1 MFPIRRA
8 FPKPNLML
16 EGGEL
21 TQCQFFCLVKRHSI
35 NSLTS
40 TTSPIQTNLAMTEEV
55 FTLRLEPFPPG
66 FNVVSVD
73 TSRMSDASA
82 ASLSKM
88 ELNRR
93 SIMELCHPQDRN
105 RLVDHLNEC
114 VNEAGNPTK
123 NSVTKYRARLVD
135 CLTHTGGWVRV
146 RLRTI
151 MLRPSPQSA
160 TISYISAQHTVIDPA
175 ELLAHMD
182 DNVVPPFLDHE
193 EPKAHI
199 TSEKSGGL
207 LMAHSDNNKTCP
219 KNQSNTPKELA
230 PENSNNNNTI
240 QSKSLRSRS
249 PSSPSAS
256 STDETQE
263 KNLLLKQLL
272 NVNYSRGESPN
283 TSSSEVQSPPSLLR
297 KTLPTLSVTATAPNS
312 GILKLLSQHTGKDT
326 PRKSLSP
333 TESLSDEELQP
344 RPLAGVKRS
353 AGGSLLS
360 HSPTTATPRHTSQTS
375 ASGDTSSVCKENP
388 ALISLLS
395 KPTTNSVAV
404 PPPVPTKWHQEPRE
418 KLPRT
423 EDGLKQFLP
432 PHPAERSAGKVH
444 VVTPATLTL
453 LQNRMRTSERGSYPI
468 DYVYIHAQSDIMT
481 SPGASSKISPSQTKK
496 IIISEMLQM
505 VPGDAESF
513 LHRWRSIRYFLLCW
527 WPK

>member
-1 MFPIRRA
+1 MPFIALLSRREPRKSNIDGIYEFVQLSMFPIRRA

-21 TQCQFFCLVKRHSI
+21 TQCQFFCLVKR
-35 NSLTS
+35 NSTNSMTS
-40 TTSPIQTNLAMTEEV
+40 TTSPTEMKLGMTEEV

-82 ASLSKM
+82 ASLSKL

-105 RLVDHLNEC
+105 RLADHLNEC
-114 VNEAGNPTK
+114 ISETGNPTK

-135 CLTHTGGWVRV
+135 CLTHAGGWVRV
-146 RLRTI
+146 RLRTV

-160 TISYISAQHTVIDPA
+160 SISYISAQHTVIDPT

-193 EPKAHI
+193 APKARI
-199 TSEKSGGL
+199 SSSNNSGEL
-207 LMAHSDNNKTCP
+207 LMAHSNKAHP
-219 KNQSNTPKELA
+219 QNKSNTSKEHA
-230 PENSNNNNTI
+230 PGNSNNNNNI
-240 QSKSLRSRS
+240 QSKSRS
-249 PSSPSAS
+249 PSSPSACL
-256 STDETQE
+256 TDETQE

-272 NVNYSRGESPN
+272 NVNYSRGVSPN
-283 TSSSEVQSPPSLLR
+283 TSSSGVASPPSLLR
-297 KTLPTLSVTATAPNS
+297 KTLPSSVDASATPPAQNS
-312 GILKLLSQHTGKDT
+312 GILKLLSQHTDKNM
-326 PRKSLSP
+326 PRKSPSP
-333 TESLSDEELQP
+333 TESLTDEELQP

-360 HSPTTATPRHTSQTS
+360 HSPTTAMPFHTSQTS
-375 ASGDTSSVCKENP
+375 DSGDISSVCKENP

-432 PHPAERSAGKVH
+432 PHPAERAAGKVLA
-444 VVTPATLTL
+444 VTPAALTL
-453 LQNRMRTSERGSYPI
+453 SQNKLQTSERGSYPI
-468 DYVYIHAQSDIMT
+468 VYACTI
-481 SPGASSKISPSQTKK
+481 
-496 IIISEMLQM
+496 
-505 VPGDAESF
+505 
-513 LHRWRSIRYFLLCW
+513 
-527 WPK
+527 